1 MSDATAPAAENQ
13 SHDPLKM
20 VADAMEAAVQ
30 AAKDGAADAKAT
42 AAEAVPAAAKMLSNL
57 VYNACYG
64 ISYGVVFPSVLVARS
79 IPRDN
84 PVVHGFVD
92 GARAAIDMVNEM
104 KPPQA
109 AAVSHSHSGSESAHL
124 SPPILGPDGQPIP
137 HGTA

>member
-1 MSDATAPAAENQ
+1 MSDATAPAAEG
-13 SHDPLKM
+13 HDPLKM

-42 AAEAVPAAAKMLSNL
+42 AAEAVPAAGKMLSNL

-79 IPRDN
+79 IPTNN
-84 PVVHGFVD
+84 PVVHGLVD

-104 KPPQA
+104 RPPAQA
-109 AAVSHSHSGSESAHL
+109 AVAGPESAH
-124 SPPILGPDGQPIP
+124 SQTSILGPDGQPVS
-137 HGTA
+137 HGPS